1 MIYTHTYT
9 AIVKIYEKELKALNP
24 RTPKITYDIQHL
36 LKYVDDLADI
46 SALV

>member
-1 MIYTHTYT
+1 M
-9 AIVKIYEKELKALNP
+9 YERELKDMNP
-24 RTPKITYDIQHL
+24 HVRHITYDIQHL